1 MQPKRQN
8 NQKMRKSLSAIALS
22 LVLLMLCTSVAAGPV
37 DVRVSRRQLSA
48 TEIEVVFTAA
58 IAPGWHIYAPDCPP
72 GGPNPATLTTE
83 KAVGA
88 KAVGGLKASGNA
100 RSLFD
105 PVFGMQV
112 KYFEGQA
119 VFAQRYRITSP
130 AYAVKGYLEYSA
142 CDERSC
148 MPPTTV
154 DFELKP
160 DQKQAPASAPSP
172 TAAAKKEN
180 GKAKDTTLSNPPSSE
195 ERTSKTATNDSLS
208 NPPSLGEGSGV
219 GTPSLGE
226 GKGVGSPSS
235 EQGLGVGSPSSGMGS
250 GVGTSTPASNDS
262 LSNPPSLGEGLG
274 VGTPSLGE
282 GLGVGSPSSE
292 QGSGVGL
299 PSTFLMGFL
308 GGLVALLTPCVWP
321 VIPMTVS
328 FFLRRSKDKRGR
340 AIRDAATYGAAII
353 VIYMALALLFTAL
366 FGPEKLNA
374 MATNAPLNIV
384 FTLLLVVFAMSL
396 MGWFELSLPSS
407 WANKVDSKATTTGGV
422 LSIFLMAFTLAI
434 VSFSC
439 TCPIVGLLLVDF
451 ATSGQWIAPVVGM
464 FGFALALALPFT
476 LFALFPS
483 WLKKA
488 PKSGAWMN
496 QLKVTL
502 AFIELAF
509 ACKFFS
515 VADLA
520 YGWQLMSR
528 DAFLAIWITLFGALG
543 LYLMGLFN
551 FQSDGDEPKA
561 RPVLSIMGG
570 MVSLAFAIYM
580 VPGLWGAPCKA
591 VSAFAPPMTTQQFS
605 LTKHQQVT
613 ARYTSYDEAR
623 AAAAAQGKPLLID
636 FTGYGCVNCRKM
648 EASVWTDDEVA
659 SLLTDDY
666 VLVSL
671 YVDDRKKLD
680 KSVTVTGSD
689 GKTTTLRTVGDRWSH
704 LQQTRFGQLTQPLY
718 VAISPDGQ
726 LLAKPMGFTESA
738 KDFADWLRKGLKAY
752 RTSTANNQQP

>member
-1 MQPKRQN
+1 
-8 NQKMRKSLSAIALS
+8 MRKNLSAIALS

-160 DQKQAPASAPSP
+160 DHKQAAASAPSP
-172 TAAAKKEN
+172 TAAAKKES
-180 GKAKDTTLSNPPSSE
+180 GKTKDTTQSNPPSLGEGTISPASIDTQSNPPSLGE
-195 ERTSKTATNDSLS
+195 GSGVGSPSSGMGLGVGTSTPATIDSLS

-219 GTPSLGE
+219 GTPY
-226 GKGVGSPSS
+226 
-235 EQGLGVGSPSSGMGS
+235 
-250 GVGTSTPASNDS
+250 
-262 LSNPPSLGEGLG
+262 
-274 VGTPSLGE
+274 
-282 GLGVGSPSSE
+282 
-292 QGSGVGL
+292 
-299 PSTFLMGFL
+299 TFLMGFL

-407 WANKVDSKATTTGGV
+407 WANKVDSKATATGGV

-680 KSVTVTGSD
+680 KPVTVTGSD

-726 LLAKPMGFTESA
+726 LLAKPMGFTESPQG
-738 KDFADWLRKGLKAY
+738 FADWLRKGLKAY

>member
-1 MQPKRQN
+1 
-8 NQKMRKSLSAIALS
+8 
-22 LVLLMLCTSVAAGPV
+22 MLCTSVAAGPV

-119 VFAQRYRITSP
+119 VFTQRYRINSP
-130 AYAVKGYLEYSA
+130 SYAVKGYLEYSA

-160 DQKQAPASAPSP
+160 DHKQAAASAPSP
-172 TAAAKKEN
+172 TASTKKEN
-180 GKAKDTTLSNPPSSE
+180 GKAKDTTLHNPPSSE
-195 ERTSKTATNDSLS
+195 ERTSKTATNDSLSNPPSPGERTSKTATNDSLS

-219 GTPSLGE
+219 GIPY
-226 GKGVGSPSS
+226 
-235 EQGLGVGSPSSGMGS
+235 
-250 GVGTSTPASNDS
+250 
-262 LSNPPSLGEGLG
+262 
-274 VGTPSLGE
+274 
-282 GLGVGSPSSE
+282 
-292 QGSGVGL
+292 
-299 PSTFLMGFL
+299 TFLMGFL

-580 VPGLWGAPCKA
+580 IPGLWGAPCKA

-605 LTKHQQVT
+605 LTRHQQVT

-648 EASVWTDDEVA
+648 EASVWTDDAVA

-680 KSVTVTGSD
+680 KPITVTGSD

-738 KDFADWLRKGLKAY
+738 QGFADWLRKGLKAY

>member
-1 MQPKRQN
+1 
-8 NQKMRKSLSAIALS
+8 
-22 LVLLMLCTSVAAGPV
+22 MLCTSVAAGPV

-130 AYAVKGYLEYSA
+130 TYAVKGYLEYSA

-160 DQKQAPASAPSP
+160 DHKQAAAPAPSP
-172 TAAAKKEN
+172 TASTKKEN
-180 GKAKDTTLSNPPSSE
+180 GKAKDTTLHNPPSLGE
-195 ERTSKTATNDSLS
+195 GKGVGCTPTTIDSLS

-219 GTPSLGE
+219 GLT
-226 GKGVGSPSS
+226 
-235 EQGLGVGSPSSGMGS
+235 
-250 GVGTSTPASNDS
+250 
-262 LSNPPSLGEGLG
+262 
-274 VGTPSLGE
+274 
-282 GLGVGSPSSE
+282 
-292 QGSGVGL
+292 
-299 PSTFLMGFL
+299 STFLMGFL

-396 MGWFELSLPSS
+396 MGWFELSLPAS

-680 KSVTVTGSD
+680 KPVTVTDSD

-718 VAISPDGQ
+718 VAITPDGQ

-738 KDFADWLRKGLKAY
+738 QGFADWLRKGLKAY

>member
-1 MQPKRQN
+1 
-8 NQKMRKSLSAIALS
+8 
-22 LVLLMLCTSVAAGPV
+22 MLCTSVAAGPV

-119 VFAQRYRITSP
+119 VFAQRYHITSP

-160 DQKQAPASAPSP
+160 EQQQAAAPAPTP

-180 GKAKDTTLSNPPSSE
+180 GKTKDATLH
-195 ERTSKTATNDSLS
+195 

-219 GTPSLGE
+219 GTPSSGMGLGVGTSTPATHDSLSNPPSLGEGLGVGSPSLGEGKGVGSPSLGEGKGVGSPSLGE

-235 EQGLGVGSPSSGMGS
+235 EQGLGVGIPY
-250 GVGTSTPASNDS
+250 
-262 LSNPPSLGEGLG
+262 
-274 VGTPSLGE
+274 
-282 GLGVGSPSSE
+282 
-292 QGSGVGL
+292 
-299 PSTFLMGFL
+299 TFLMGFL

-551 FQSDGDEPKA
+551 FQSDDDEPKA

-580 VPGLWGAPCKA
+580 IPGLWGAPCKA

-605 LTKHQQVT
+605 LTRHQQVT

-680 KSVTVTGSD
+680 KPVTVTGSD

-738 KDFADWLRKGLKAY
+738 QGFADWLRKGLKAY

>member
-1 MQPKRQN
+1 
-8 NQKMRKSLSAIALS
+8 
-22 LVLLMLCTSVAAGPV
+22 MLCTSVAAGPV

-160 DQKQAPASAPSP
+160 DHKQAAASAPSP
-172 TAAAKKEN
+172 TAAAKKES
-180 GKAKDTTLSNPPSSE
+180 GKTKDTTQSNPPSLGEGTISPASIDTQSNPPSLGE
-195 ERTSKTATNDSLS
+195 GSGVGSPSSGMGLGVGTSTPATIDSLS

-219 GTPSLGE
+219 GTPY
-226 GKGVGSPSS
+226 
-235 EQGLGVGSPSSGMGS
+235 
-250 GVGTSTPASNDS
+250 
-262 LSNPPSLGEGLG
+262 
-274 VGTPSLGE
+274 
-282 GLGVGSPSSE
+282 
-292 QGSGVGL
+292 
-299 PSTFLMGFL
+299 TFLMGFL

-407 WANKVDSKATTTGGV
+407 WANKVDSKATATGGV

-680 KSVTVTGSD
+680 KPVTVTGSD

-738 KDFADWLRKGLKAY
+738 QGFADWLRKGLKAY

>member
-1 MQPKRQN
+1 MKKN
-8 NQKMRKSLSAIALS
+8 LSAIALS
-22 LVLLMLCTSVAAGPV
+22 LVLLMLCTSVAASPV

-119 VFAQRYRITSP
+119 VFTQRYRITSP

-160 DQKQAPASAPSP
+160 EHKQTAASAPSP

-180 GKAKDTTLSNPPSSE
+180 GKDP
-195 ERTSKTATNDSLS
+195 ATPL
-208 NPPSLGEGSGV
+208 PSLGE
-219 GTPSLGE
+219 
-226 GKGVGSPSS
+226 
-235 EQGLGVGSPSSGMGS
+235 GLGVGSPSSGMGL
-250 GVGTSTPASNDS
+250 GVGTSTPAAIDSLSNPPSLGERTSKTAAHDS

-274 VGTPSLGE
+274 VGII
-282 GLGVGSPSSE
+282 
-292 QGSGVGL
+292 
-299 PSTFLMGFL
+299 STFLMGFL

-407 WANKVDSKATTTGGV
+407 WANKVDSKATATGGV

-464 FGFALALALPFT
+464 FGFALALVLPFT

-570 MVSLAFAIYM
+570 MVSLAFALYM

-680 KSVTVTGSD
+680 KPITVTGSD

-726 LLAKPMGFTESA
+726 QLAKPMGFTENA
-738 KDFADWLRKGLKAY
+738 QGFADWLRKGLKAY

>member
-1 MQPKRQN
+1 
-8 NQKMRKSLSAIALS
+8 
-22 LVLLMLCTSVAAGPV
+22 MLCTSVAAGPV
-37 DVRVSRRQLSA
+37 DVKVSRRQLSA

-160 DQKQAPASAPSP
+160 EQEQAPASAPSP
-172 TAAAKKEN
+172 TASTKKEN
-180 GKAKDTTLSNPPSSE
+180 GKTKDTTPSNPPSLGEGSGVGSPSSGMGLGVG
-195 ERTSKTATNDSLS
+195 TSTPATIDSLS

-219 GTPSLGE
+219 GTPY
-226 GKGVGSPSS
+226 
-235 EQGLGVGSPSSGMGS
+235 
-250 GVGTSTPASNDS
+250 
-262 LSNPPSLGEGLG
+262 
-274 VGTPSLGE
+274 
-282 GLGVGSPSSE
+282 
-292 QGSGVGL
+292 
-299 PSTFLMGFL
+299 TFLMGFL

-680 KSVTVTGSD
+680 KPVTVTGSD

-726 LLAKPMGFTESA
+726 LLAKPMGFTESPQG
-738 KDFADWLRKGLKAY
+738 FADWLRKGLKAY

>member
-1 MQPKRQN
+1 
-8 NQKMRKSLSAIALS
+8 
-22 LVLLMLCTSVAAGPV
+22 MLCTSVAAGPV

-130 AYAVKGYLEYSA
+130 TYAVKGYLEYSA

-160 DQKQAPASAPSP
+160 DHKQAAAPAPSP
-172 TAAAKKEN
+172 TASTKKEN
-180 GKAKDTTLSNPPSSE
+180 GKAKDTTLH
-195 ERTSKTATNDSLS
+195 

-219 GTPSLGE
+219 GLT
-226 GKGVGSPSS
+226 
-235 EQGLGVGSPSSGMGS
+235 
-250 GVGTSTPASNDS
+250 
-262 LSNPPSLGEGLG
+262 
-274 VGTPSLGE
+274 
-282 GLGVGSPSSE
+282 
-292 QGSGVGL
+292 
-299 PSTFLMGFL
+299 STFLMGFL

-384 FTLLLVVFAMSL
+384 FTLLLMVFAMSL

-680 KSVTVTGSD
+680 KPVTVTDSD

-718 VAISPDGQ
+718 VAITPDGQ

-738 KDFADWLRKGLKAY
+738 QGFADWLRKGLKAY

>member
-1 MQPKRQN
+1 
-8 NQKMRKSLSAIALS
+8 
-22 LVLLMLCTSVAAGPV
+22 MLCTSVAAGPV

-119 VFAQRYRITSP
+119 VFTQRYRINSP
-130 AYAVKGYLEYSA
+130 SYAVKGYLEYSA

-160 DQKQAPASAPSP
+160 DHKQAAASAPSP
-172 TAAAKKEN
+172 TASTKKEN
-180 GKAKDTTLSNPPSSE
+180 GKAKDTTLHNPPSSE

-219 GTPSLGE
+219 GIPY
-226 GKGVGSPSS
+226 
-235 EQGLGVGSPSSGMGS
+235 
-250 GVGTSTPASNDS
+250 
-262 LSNPPSLGEGLG
+262 
-274 VGTPSLGE
+274 
-282 GLGVGSPSSE
+282 
-292 QGSGVGL
+292 
-299 PSTFLMGFL
+299 TFLMGFL

-580 VPGLWGAPCKA
+580 IPGLWGAPCKA

-605 LTKHQQVT
+605 LTRHQQVT

-648 EASVWTDDEVA
+648 EASVWTDDAVA

-680 KSVTVTGSD
+680 KPITVTGSD

-738 KDFADWLRKGLKAY
+738 QGFADWLRKGLKAY

>member
-1 MQPKRQN
+1 
-8 NQKMRKSLSAIALS
+8 
-22 LVLLMLCTSVAAGPV
+22 MLCTSVAAGPV

-160 DQKQAPASAPSP
+160 EQQQAAASAPSP
-172 TAAAKKEN
+172 TASTKKEN
-180 GKAKDTTLSNPPSSE
+180 GKTKDTTP
-195 ERTSKTATNDSLS
+195 S
-208 NPPSLGEGSGV
+208 NPPSLGEGPGV
-219 GTPSLGE
+219 GSPSSGMGLGVGSPSSGM

-235 EQGLGVGSPSSGMGS
+235 EQGLGVGII
-250 GVGTSTPASNDS
+250 
-262 LSNPPSLGEGLG
+262 
-274 VGTPSLGE
+274 
-282 GLGVGSPSSE
+282 
-292 QGSGVGL
+292 
-299 PSTFLMGFL
+299 STFLMGFL

-605 LTKHQQVT
+605 LTRHQQVT

-680 KSVTVTGSD
+680 KPVTVTGSD

-738 KDFADWLRKGLKAY
+738 QGFADWLRKGLKAY

>member
-1 MQPKRQN
+1 
-8 NQKMRKSLSAIALS
+8 MRKNLSAIALS

-119 VFAQRYRITSP
+119 VFTQRYRISSP

-160 DQKQAPASAPSP
+160 DHKQAPASAPSP
-172 TAAAKKEN
+172 TAAAKKES
-180 GKAKDTTLSNPPSSE
+180 GKAKDTTLHNP
-195 ERTSKTATNDSLS
+195 
-208 NPPSLGEGSGV
+208 
-219 GTPSLGE
+219 PSLGE

-235 EQGLGVGSPSSGMGS
+235 GMGSVVGTNTPASIDSLPNPPSPGEGS
-250 GVGTSTPASNDS
+250 GVGT
-262 LSNPPSLGEGLG
+262 PSSGMGLG
-274 VGTPSLGE
+274 VGTPSSE
-282 GLGVGSPSSE
+282 QGLGVGIT
-292 QGSGVGL
+292 
-299 PSTFLMGFL
+299 STFLMGFL

-396 MGWFELSLPSS
+396 MGWFELSLPAS

-680 KSVTVTGSD
+680 KPITVTGSD

-718 VAISPDGQ
+718 VAITPDGQ

-738 KDFADWLRKGLKAY
+738 QGFADWLRKGLKAY

>member
-1 MQPKRQN
+1 
-8 NQKMRKSLSAIALS
+8 
-22 LVLLMLCTSVAAGPV
+22 MLCTSVAAGPV

-119 VFAQRYRITSP
+119 VFTQRYRITSP

-160 DQKQAPASAPSP
+160 EQQQAAAPAPSP

-180 GKAKDTTLSNPPSSE
+180 GKTKDTPPTAPPSVGMDTGKQATSDTLPSSTSLGE
-195 ERTSKTATNDSLS
+195 QTSKTATNDSLS
-208 NPPSLGEGSGV
+208 NPPSPGEGSGV
-219 GTPSLGE
+219 GTPSSE
-226 GKGVGSPSS
+226 QETGVGI
-235 EQGLGVGSPSSGMGS
+235 
-250 GVGTSTPASNDS
+250 TY
-262 LSNPPSLGEGLG
+262 
-274 VGTPSLGE
+274 
-282 GLGVGSPSSE
+282 
-292 QGSGVGL
+292 
-299 PSTFLMGFL
+299 TFLMGFL

-353 VIYMALALLFTAL
+353 VIYMALALLFTVL

-396 MGWFELSLPSS
+396 MGWFELSLPAS

-605 LTKHQQVT
+605 LTRHQQVT

-680 KSVTVTGSD
+680 KPITVTGSD

-738 KDFADWLRKGLKAY
+738 QGFADWLRKGLKAY

>member
-1 MQPKRQN
+1 
-8 NQKMRKSLSAIALS
+8 
-22 LVLLMLCTSVAAGPV
+22 MLCTSVAAGPV

-119 VFAQRYRITSP
+119 VFTQRYRISSP
-130 AYAVKGYLEYSA
+130 SYAVKGYLEYSA

-160 DQKQAPASAPSP
+160 EQQQAAAPATSP

-180 GKAKDTTLSNPPSSE
+180 GKTKDTTLH
-195 ERTSKTATNDSLS
+195 
-208 NPPSLGEGSGV
+208 NPPSLGEGTISPASID
-219 GTPSLGE
+219 TQSNPPSLGE
-226 GKGVGSPSS
+226 GKGVGSPS
-235 EQGLGVGSPSSGMGS
+235 P
-250 GVGTSTPASNDS
+250 
-262 LSNPPSLGEGLG
+262 
-274 VGTPSLGE
+274 GE

-292 QGSGVGL
+292 QGSGVGI
-299 PSTFLMGFL
+299 PYTFLMGFL

-580 VPGLWGAPCKA
+580 IPGLWGAPCKA

-605 LTKHQQVT
+605 LTRHQQVT

-680 KSVTVTGSD
+680 KPVTVTGSD

-718 VAISPDGQ
+718 VAITPDGQ

-738 KDFADWLRKGLKAY
+738 QGFADWLRKGLKAY

>member
-1 MQPKRQN
+1 
-8 NQKMRKSLSAIALS
+8 
-22 LVLLMLCTSVAAGPV
+22 MLCTSVAAGPV

-119 VFAQRYRITSP
+119 VFTQRYRITSP

-160 DQKQAPASAPSP
+160 DQQQAAASAPSP
-172 TAAAKKEN
+172 TASTKKEN
-180 GKAKDTTLSNPPSSE
+180 GKTKDTT
-195 ERTSKTATNDSLS
+195 
-208 NPPSLGEGSGV
+208 
-219 GTPSLGE
+219 
-226 GKGVGSPSS
+226 
-235 EQGLGVGSPSSGMGS
+235 
-250 GVGTSTPASNDS
+250 

-274 VGTPSLGE
+274 VGI
-282 GLGVGSPSSE
+282 
-292 QGSGVGL
+292 

-407 WANKVDSKATTTGGV
+407 WANKVDSKATATGGV

-680 KSVTVTGSD
+680 KPVTVTGSD

-738 KDFADWLRKGLKAY
+738 QGFADWLRKGLKAY

>member
-1 MQPKRQN
+1 
-8 NQKMRKSLSAIALS
+8 
-22 LVLLMLCTSVAAGPV
+22 MLCTSVAAGPV

-160 DQKQAPASAPSP
+160 DHKQAAASAPSP
-172 TAAAKKEN
+172 TASTKKEN
-180 GKAKDTTLSNPPSSE
+180 GKAPATPPTAPPSVGVDTGKQA
-195 ERTSKTATNDSLS
+195 TSDTLPSSTSLGEGARKTASIDSLS
-208 NPPSLGEGSGV
+208 NP
-219 GTPSLGE
+219 
-226 GKGVGSPSS
+226 
-235 EQGLGVGSPSSGMGS
+235 
-250 GVGTSTPASNDS
+250 
-262 LSNPPSLGEGLG
+262 
-274 VGTPSLGE
+274 PSLGE

-292 QGSGVGL
+292 QGSGVGSPSSEQGL
-299 PSTFLMGFL
+299 GVGLISTFLMGFL

-680 KSVTVTGSD
+680 KPVTVTGSD

-738 KDFADWLRKGLKAY
+738 QDFADWLRKGLKAY

>member
-1 MQPKRQN
+1 
-8 NQKMRKSLSAIALS
+8 
-22 LVLLMLCTSVAAGPV
+22 MLCTSVAAGPV

-119 VFAQRYRITSP
+119 VFTQRYRITSP

-160 DQKQAPASAPSP
+160 DHKQAAAPAPSP
-172 TAAAKKEN
+172 TTAAKKDN
-180 GKAKDTTLSNPPSSE
+180 GKSKDTTLH
-195 ERTSKTATNDSLS
+195 
-208 NPPSLGEGSGV
+208 
-219 GTPSLGE
+219 
-226 GKGVGSPSS
+226 
-235 EQGLGVGSPSSGMGS
+235 
-250 GVGTSTPASNDS
+250 
-262 LSNPPSLGEGLG
+262 NPPSLGEGLG
-274 VGTPSLGE
+274 VGDSCSGM
-282 GLGVGSPSSE
+282 GLGVGIPY
-292 QGSGVGL
+292 
-299 PSTFLMGFL
+299 TFLMGFL

-580 VPGLWGAPCKA
+580 IPGLWGAPCKA

-605 LTKHQQVT
+605 LTRHQQVT

-680 KSVTVTGSD
+680 KPVTVTGSD

-738 KDFADWLRKGLKAY
+738 QGFADWLRKGLKAY

>member
-1 MQPKRQN
+1 
-8 NQKMRKSLSAIALS
+8 
-22 LVLLMLCTSVAAGPV
+22 MLCTSVAAGPV

-160 DQKQAPASAPSP
+160 EQQQAAAPAPSP

-180 GKAKDTTLSNPPSSE
+180 GKTKDTTLHNPPSLGEGSGVGSPSSGMGLGVG
-195 ERTSKTATNDSLS
+195 TSTPASIDSLS

-219 GTPSLGE
+219 GTPSSE
-226 GKGVGSPSS
+226 QETGVGI
-235 EQGLGVGSPSSGMGS
+235 
-250 GVGTSTPASNDS
+250 TY
-262 LSNPPSLGEGLG
+262 
-274 VGTPSLGE
+274 
-282 GLGVGSPSSE
+282 
-292 QGSGVGL
+292 
-299 PSTFLMGFL
+299 TFLMGFL

-476 LFALFPS
+476 FFALFPS

-680 KSVTVTGSD
+680 KPVTVTGSD

-738 KDFADWLRKGLKAY
+738 QGFADWLRKGLKAY

>member
-1 MQPKRQN
+1 
-8 NQKMRKSLSAIALS
+8 
-22 LVLLMLCTSVAAGPV
+22 MLCTSVAAGPV

-119 VFAQRYRITSP
+119 VFTQRYRITSP

-160 DQKQAPASAPSP
+160 EQQQAAASAPSP

-180 GKAKDTTLSNPPSSE
+180 GKAKDTTLHNPPSPGEGTISPA
-195 ERTSKTATNDSLS
+195 SIDPLS

-219 GTPSLGE
+219 GIPY
-226 GKGVGSPSS
+226 
-235 EQGLGVGSPSSGMGS
+235 
-250 GVGTSTPASNDS
+250 
-262 LSNPPSLGEGLG
+262 
-274 VGTPSLGE
+274 
-282 GLGVGSPSSE
+282 
-292 QGSGVGL
+292 
-299 PSTFLMGFL
+299 TFLMGFL

-321 VIPMTVS
+321 MIPMTVS

-605 LTKHQQVT
+605 LTRHQQVT

-680 KSVTVTGSD
+680 KPVTVTGSD

-738 KDFADWLRKGLKAY
+738 QGFADWLRKGLKAY

>member
-1 MQPKRQN
+1 
-8 NQKMRKSLSAIALS
+8 
-22 LVLLMLCTSVAAGPV
+22 MLCTSVAAGPV

-160 DQKQAPASAPSP
+160 EQQQAATSAPSP

-180 GKAKDTTLSNPPSSE
+180 GKTKDATLHYPPSLGEGTISPASIDTQSNPPSLGEGSGVGSPSSGMGLGVG
-195 ERTSKTATNDSLS
+195 TSTPATIDSLS

-219 GTPSLGE
+219 GTPY
-226 GKGVGSPSS
+226 
-235 EQGLGVGSPSSGMGS
+235 
-250 GVGTSTPASNDS
+250 
-262 LSNPPSLGEGLG
+262 
-274 VGTPSLGE
+274 
-282 GLGVGSPSSE
+282 
-292 QGSGVGL
+292 
-299 PSTFLMGFL
+299 TFLMGFL

-680 KSVTVTGSD
+680 KPVTVTGSD

-738 KDFADWLRKGLKAY
+738 QGFADWLRKGLKAY

>member
-1 MQPKRQN
+1 
-8 NQKMRKSLSAIALS
+8 
-22 LVLLMLCTSVAAGPV
+22 MLCTSVAAGPV
-37 DVRVSRRQLSA
+37 DVKVSRRQLSA

-119 VFAQRYRITSP
+119 VFTQRYRITSP

-160 DQKQAPASAPSP
+160 EQQQAAASAPSP

-180 GKAKDTTLSNPPSSE
+180 GKAKDTTLHNPPSLGEGTISPA
-195 ERTSKTATNDSLS
+195 SIDPLS

-219 GTPSLGE
+219 GTPS
-226 GKGVGSPSS
+226 
-235 EQGLGVGSPSSGMGS
+235 SGIGS
-250 GVGTSTPASNDS
+250 GVGTSTPAAHDS
-262 LSNPPSLGEGLG
+262 LSNPPSLGEG
-274 VGTPSLGE
+274 
-282 GLGVGSPSSE
+282 
-292 QGSGVGL
+292 SGVGI
-299 PSTFLMGFL
+299 PYTFLMGFL

-580 VPGLWGAPCKA
+580 IPGLWGAPCKA

-605 LTKHQQVT
+605 LTRHQQVT

-680 KSVTVTGSD
+680 KPVTVTGSD

-738 KDFADWLRKGLKAY
+738 QGFADWLRKGLKAY

>member
-1 MQPKRQN
+1 
-8 NQKMRKSLSAIALS
+8 
-22 LVLLMLCTSVAAGPV
+22 MLCTSVAAGPV

-119 VFAQRYRITSP
+119 VFTQRYRITSP

-160 DQKQAPASAPSP
+160 DHKQAAASAPSP
-172 TAAAKKEN
+172 TAAAKKES
-180 GKAKDTTLSNPPSSE
+180 GKTKDTTQ
-195 ERTSKTATNDSLS
+195 S

-219 GTPSLGE
+219 G
-226 GKGVGSPSS
+226 
-235 EQGLGVGSPSSGMGS
+235 SPSSGMGLGVGTS
-250 GVGTSTPASNDS
+250 TPAAHDSLSNPPSPGEGSGVGTPSSEQETGVGTSTPASIDS

-274 VGTPSLGE
+274 VGI
-282 GLGVGSPSSE
+282 
-292 QGSGVGL
+292 

-680 KSVTVTGSD
+680 KPITVTGSD

-738 KDFADWLRKGLKAY
+738 QGFADWLRKGLKAY

>member
-1 MQPKRQN
+1 
-8 NQKMRKSLSAIALS
+8 
-22 LVLLMLCTSVAAGPV
+22 MLCTSVAAGPV

-119 VFAQRYRITSP
+119 VFTQRYRITSP

-160 DQKQAPASAPSP
+160 DHKQAAAPAPSP
-172 TAAAKKEN
+172 TTAAKKDN
-180 GKAKDTTLSNPPSSE
+180 GKSKDTTLHNPPSLGE
-195 ERTSKTATNDSLS
+195 GLGVGTSTPATNDTQS

-219 GTPSLGE
+219 GSPSLGE
-226 GKGVGSPSS
+226 GKGVGSPSLG
-235 EQGLGVGSPSSGMGS
+235 EGKGVGS
-250 GVGTSTPASNDS
+250 
-262 LSNPPSLGEGLG
+262 PSLGEGLG
-274 VGTPSLGE
+274 VGDSCSGM
-282 GLGVGSPSSE
+282 GLGVGIPY
-292 QGSGVGL
+292 
-299 PSTFLMGFL
+299 TFLMGFL

-580 VPGLWGAPCKA
+580 IPGLWGAPCKA

-605 LTKHQQVT
+605 LTRHQQVT

-680 KSVTVTGSD
+680 KPVTVTGSD

-738 KDFADWLRKGLKAY
+738 QGFADWLRKGLKAY

>member
-1 MQPKRQN
+1 
-8 NQKMRKSLSAIALS
+8 
-22 LVLLMLCTSVAAGPV
+22 MLCTSVAAGPV

-119 VFAQRYRITSP
+119 VFTQRYRINSP
-130 AYAVKGYLEYSA
+130 SYAVKGYLEYSA

-160 DQKQAPASAPSP
+160 DHKQAAASAPSP
-172 TAAAKKEN
+172 TASTKKEN
-180 GKAKDTTLSNPPSSE
+180 GKAKDTTLHNPPSSE

-219 GTPSLGE
+219 GIPY
-226 GKGVGSPSS
+226 
-235 EQGLGVGSPSSGMGS
+235 
-250 GVGTSTPASNDS
+250 
-262 LSNPPSLGEGLG
+262 
-274 VGTPSLGE
+274 
-282 GLGVGSPSSE
+282 
-292 QGSGVGL
+292 
-299 PSTFLMGFL
+299 TFLMGFL

-476 LFALFPS
+476 FFALFPS

-605 LTKHQQVT
+605 LTRHQQVT

-648 EASVWTDDEVA
+648 EASVWTDDAVA

-680 KSVTVTGSD
+680 KPITVTGSD

-738 KDFADWLRKGLKAY
+738 QGFADWLRKGLKAY

>member
-1 MQPKRQN
+1 
-8 NQKMRKSLSAIALS
+8 
-22 LVLLMLCTSVAAGPV
+22 MLCTSVAAGPV

-160 DQKQAPASAPSP
+160 DHKQAAASAPSP
-172 TAAAKKEN
+172 TAAAKKES
-180 GKAKDTTLSNPPSSE
+180 GKTKDTTQSNPPSLGEGTISPASIDTQSNPPSLGE
-195 ERTSKTATNDSLS
+195 GSGVGSPSSGMGLGVGTSTPATIDSLS

-219 GTPSLGE
+219 GTPY
-226 GKGVGSPSS
+226 
-235 EQGLGVGSPSSGMGS
+235 
-250 GVGTSTPASNDS
+250 
-262 LSNPPSLGEGLG
+262 
-274 VGTPSLGE
+274 
-282 GLGVGSPSSE
+282 
-292 QGSGVGL
+292 
-299 PSTFLMGFL
+299 TFLMGFL

-407 WANKVDSKATTTGGV
+407 WANKVDSKATATGGV

-680 KSVTVTGSD
+680 KPVTVTGSD

-726 LLAKPMGFTESA
+726 LLAKPMGFTESPQG
-738 KDFADWLRKGLKAY
+738 FADWLRKGLKAY

>member
-1 MQPKRQN
+1 
-8 NQKMRKSLSAIALS
+8 
-22 LVLLMLCTSVAAGPV
+22 MLCTSVAAGPV

-160 DQKQAPASAPSP
+160 EQQQAAASAPSP
-172 TAAAKKEN
+172 TASTKKEN
-180 GKAKDTTLSNPPSSE
+180 GKTKDTTP
-195 ERTSKTATNDSLS
+195 S

-219 GTPSLGE
+219 GTPSSE
-226 GKGVGSPSS
+226 QETGVGIPY
-235 EQGLGVGSPSSGMGS
+235 
-250 GVGTSTPASNDS
+250 
-262 LSNPPSLGEGLG
+262 
-274 VGTPSLGE
+274 
-282 GLGVGSPSSE
+282 
-292 QGSGVGL
+292 
-299 PSTFLMGFL
+299 TFLMGFL

-407 WANKVDSKATTTGGV
+407 WANKVDSKATATGGV

-680 KSVTVTGSD
+680 KPVTVTDSD

-738 KDFADWLRKGLKAY
+738 QGFADWLRKGLKAY

>member
-1 MQPKRQN
+1 
-8 NQKMRKSLSAIALS
+8 
-22 LVLLMLCTSVAAGPV
+22 MLCTSVAAGPV

-160 DQKQAPASAPSP
+160 EQQQAAASAPSP
-172 TAAAKKEN
+172 TASTKKDN
-180 GKAKDTTLSNPPSSE
+180 GKTKDTTLH
-195 ERTSKTATNDSLS
+195 
-208 NPPSLGEGSGV
+208 NPPSLGE
-219 GTPSLGE
+219 
-226 GKGVGSPSS
+226 
-235 EQGLGVGSPSSGMGS
+235 GLGVGSPSSGMGS
-250 GVGTSTPASNDS
+250 GVGTSTPATNDS
-262 LSNPPSLGEGLG
+262 LSNPPSLGEGKG
-274 VGTPSLGE
+274 VGSPSLGE
-282 GLGVGSPSSE
+282 GKGGGSPSS
-292 QGSGVGL
+292 GMGLGVGL
-299 PSTFLMGFL
+299 ISTFLMGFL

-407 WANKVDSKATTTGGV
+407 WANKVDSKATATGGV

-605 LTKHQQVT
+605 LTRHQQVT

-680 KSVTVTGSD
+680 KPVTVTGSD

-738 KDFADWLRKGLKAY
+738 QGFADWLRKGMKAY

>member
-1 MQPKRQN
+1 
-8 NQKMRKSLSAIALS
+8 
-22 LVLLMLCTSVAAGPV
+22 MLCTSVAAGPV

-172 TAAAKKEN
+172 TAAAKKES
-180 GKAKDTTLSNPPSSE
+180 GKTKDTTQSNPPSLGEGTISPASIDTQSNPPSLGE
-195 ERTSKTATNDSLS
+195 GSGVGSPSSGMGLGVGTSTPATIDSLS

-219 GTPSLGE
+219 GTPY
-226 GKGVGSPSS
+226 
-235 EQGLGVGSPSSGMGS
+235 
-250 GVGTSTPASNDS
+250 
-262 LSNPPSLGEGLG
+262 
-274 VGTPSLGE
+274 
-282 GLGVGSPSSE
+282 
-292 QGSGVGL
+292 
-299 PSTFLMGFL
+299 TFLMGFL

-407 WANKVDSKATTTGGV
+407 WANKVDSKATATGGV

-680 KSVTVTGSD
+680 KPVTVTGSD

-726 LLAKPMGFTESA
+726 LLAKPMGFTESPQG
-738 KDFADWLRKGLKAY
+738 FADWLRKGLKAY